1 MSLVWDRIETRAA
14 FCAFIAVSRFEAPGL
29 RFVIRPDGSFAG
41 TSDGVAFEGRW
52 LWQDGFFCRTLSL
65 PDAPAETDCERI
77 EVNGAQM
84 RYTRDRGQGDVHV
97 VRKVPL

>member
-1 MSLVWDRIETRAA
+1 MSSAWVGIETRAA
-14 FCAFIAVSRFEAPGL
+14 FCAFIAECGFEGPDL
-29 RFVIRPDGSFAG
+29 CFVIHPDGSFAG

-52 LWQDGFFCRTLSL
+52 EWQDGFFCRTLSL
-65 PDAPAETDCERI
+65 PDAPDETDCEHI

-84 RYTRDRGQGDVHV
+84 RYTRDRGQGEAHV